1 MLKFLGRL
9 VLVATLVAMVAAGM
23 LAWGWQRV
31 TGRGPLAEDRIVL
44 IERGSGVARI
54 AAELAGSGVVSDPYT
69 FRAAVRLFAG
79 DRPLRAGEYQFPA
92 HLSPR
97 QAVEQMLEGRVV
109 QHRITVPEGL
119 TSSQVIELL
128 RAIDLLEGEVGAVP
142 GEGSLLPETYQIV
155 RGDRRDELVHRM
167 QEAMTAAVA
176 ELWPKRR
183 PGLPLASPADAVVL
197 ASIVEKETGVATE
210 RPRVAAVFLNRLDRG
225 MRLQSDPT
233 VIYGLTG
240 GKAASVAS
248 GEGVL
253 GRTLTRAD
261 LAQPGPY
268 NTYVIDGL
276 PPGPIANPG
285 RDALQ
290 AVLEP
295 LETDELYFVADGT
308 GGHAFSRT
316 LEEHNR
322 NVARWRKIQGQG
334 SD

>member
-1 MLKFLGRL
+1 
-9 VLVATLVAMVAAGM
+9 
-23 LAWGWQRV
+23 
-31 TGRGPLAEDRIVL
+31 
-44 IERGSGVARI
+44 
-54 AAELAGSGVVSDPYT
+54 
-69 FRAAVRLFAG
+69 
-79 DRPLRAGEYQFPA
+79 
-92 HLSPR
+92 
-97 QAVEQMLEGRVV
+97 
-109 QHRITVPEGL
+109 
-119 TSSQVIELL
+119 
-128 RAIDLLEGEVGAVP
+128 
-142 GEGSLLPETYQIV
+142 
-155 RGDRRDELVHRM
+155 
-167 QEAMTAAVA
+167 
-176 ELWPKRR
+176 
-183 PGLPLASPADAVVL
+183 
-197 ASIVEKETGVATE
+197 
-210 RPRVAAVFLNRLDRG
+210 

-316 LEEHNR
+316 LDEHNR